1 MFKTVFCNLKTAF
14 RQTKFHLN
22 PMKTIFSTLFLVV
35 FSVVFHAQN
44 KWETAKK
51 TALENK
57 ELILLNFSGSDWC
70 IPCIK
75 LHKNIIETED
85 FKKLE
90 TENVIV
96 YLNADFPRNKKNQ
109 LSAELKKENASL
121 ADQYNQKGIFPYTL
135 LLNAEGKVLK
145 TWEGLIPGDALAFSK
160 EIREIK
166 ETQKQ

>member
-1 MFKTVFCNLKTAF
+1 MRTL
-14 RQTKFHLN
+14 LLSL
-22 PMKTIFSTLFLVV
+22 TIVMLSFSAK
-35 FSVVFHAQN
+35 AQN
-44 KWETAKK
+44 RFEDAKK
-51 TALENK
+51 TATDKK

-96 YLNADFPRNKKNQ
+96 YINADFPRNKKNQ
-109 LSAELKKENASL
+109 LSPELKKENASL
-121 ADQYNQKGIFPYTL
+121 ADQYNQKGLFPYTL
-135 LLNAEGKVLK
+135 LLNSEGKVLK
-145 TWEGLIPGDALAFSK
+145 SWEGLPSENALAFSK

-166 ETQKQ
+166 ENQKQ